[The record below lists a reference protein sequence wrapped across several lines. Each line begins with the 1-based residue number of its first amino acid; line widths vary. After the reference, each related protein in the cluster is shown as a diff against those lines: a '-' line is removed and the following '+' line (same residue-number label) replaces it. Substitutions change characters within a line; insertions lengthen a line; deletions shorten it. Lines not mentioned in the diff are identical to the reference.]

1 MSPMLLDDVSFWDVV
16 WWMIMVFFFV
26 MAIWVFISIFA
37 DILRRNDHSGW
48 AKAGWMLFIF
58 VLPLIGCLV
67 YIIARPRMTAQ
78 DQQMIAQ
85 YQEVVHRQQVFAADE
100 VAKAQKLKESG
111 AITAEEFE
119 KIKKRYVG

>member
-16 WWMIMVFFFV
+16 WWMIMVFFLT
-26 MAIWVFISIFA
+26 MAIWVFIAIFA
-37 DILRRNDHSGW
+37 DILRRNDHGGW
-48 AKAGWMLFIF
+48 AKAAWILGILVF
-58 VLPLIGCLV
+58 PLIGCLV

-78 DQQMIAQ
+78 DKQMIAQ
-85 YQEVVHRQQVFAADE
+85 YQEVVHRQAAFAADE
-100 VAKAQKLKESG
+100 VAKAQQLKESG

>member
-85 YQEVVHRQQVFAADE
+85 YQEVVHRQQAFAADE